1 MAPPSSLEGFSFSA
15 QSLELHSG
23 IASLEPRDAMP
34 SGISDGVRTP
44 VKGIAGPGAPR
55 AGTSINAKS
64 SLHQPHVTGNGGS
77 IDGSAGTPSPHGEG
91 APWAPSAALPPVI
104 SPSSGSV
111 KPRSGRWM
119 PSGSAVGRSQTATG
133 VSPGGVYAGS
143 SGSGRSV
150 PSRLATEVRAAVP
163 TPAVRGAVGAG
174 SGGAGVSSAAGV
186 SGGAGSGGAA
196 GSGAGGSVAM
206 HDTVYPLSVVTSGA
220 GMGLP
225 AGVPAEALAGSA
237 IAAARLGERS
247 AIHGRAS
254 PAHHL
259 RPESSGLGP
268 HLSVKQDAD
277 RASFVSSRSG
287 GSDVKPLNSLSLTT
301 TSAGPVRGAPPR
313 RGAPLRRRRGRRFLL
328 RCSMDLT
335 SWRNYIQLSITVVE
349 LCQLASLALGT
360 DQERASER
368 VRSLLPAGTAEFFS
382 SARALIWEGS
392 AVGLTQA
399 QKVDVAFA
407 AISAFGLTYT
417 LLCGVF
423 IALELTAE
431 SWLAP
436 ILFTLMAGAAYVS
449 VTSGTLYVMIHSS
462 SGTQV
467 VCALLILLYF
477 SSTAV
482 FVSIYRGDAS
492 GPRGVDEARIRPT
505 FLAIERVVKGTL
517 AAAFVSLVGAP
528 VVRALVV
535 AGLLTAYLVFFV
547 ASAPCSVVSLNVLRT
562 GGIAA
567 SWWCAVISAIA
578 QAHGPALP
586 EPLPTDVNEWLT
598 GALGVG
604 CGLIFVLTVLLTSWR
619 VVDAIDFALCGCFK
633 RVTPCFRHR
642 QGGNAASWE
651 RAARVPSVTAEPRR
665 SAKVAPA

>member
-1 MAPPSSLEGFSFSA
+1 MGPLGGPSAGD
-15 QSLELHSG
+15 
-23 IASLEPRDAMP
+23 IAFIGLREAAVRKVDAVWLCRW
-34 SGISDGVRTP
+34 SIADSDG
-44 VKGIAGPGAPR
+44 
-55 AGTSINAKS
+55 
-64 SLHQPHVTGNGGS
+64 SL
-77 IDGSAGTPSPHGEG
+77 
-91 APWAPSAALPPVI
+91 PWRRMRRVL
-104 SPSSGSV
+104 
-111 KPRSGRWM
+111 
-119 PSGSAVGRSQTATG
+119 
-133 VSPGGVYAGS
+133 
-143 SGSGRSV
+143 
-150 PSRLATEVRAAVP
+150 RLMATEVRAAVP

-174 SGGAGVSSAAGV
+174 SGGAGVSGAAGV

-196 GSGAGGSVAM
+196 GSGAGGSVAL

-335 SWRNYIQLSITVVE
+335 SWRNYIQLCITVVE